1 MAPQTLP
8 RPGSARRGDAP
19 ADRRLLLRFAATRD
33 VQDRNRLAERYLP
46 LARFAASR
54 YSHGGRGDSFDDL
67 LQVASVGLLKAI
79 DRFDPQARV
88 VFASYAMPTMLGELR
103 RHFRDHGW
111 AVRPPRTLQEHAL
124 LVERTTDMLVER
136 LGRGPTIA
144 EIGAE
149 THLSDEEV
157 LDAREAIAAHA
168 ATSLSA
174 PVRRADASGDDS
186 DTQLADLIGGD
197 DPGYERADDR
207 TTVDG
212 LLRHLSLREREILRL
227 RLDEDLTQ
235 SEIGLRVGL
244 SQMHVSR
251 VLRDA
256 LEKLR
261 VVARS
266 EEGAGVGGGVA

>member
-1 MAPQTLP
+1 MAPPIT
-8 RPGSARRGDAP
+8 ARHGDAP

-33 VQDRNRLAERYLP
+33 IQDRDRLVERYMP
-46 LARFAASR
+46 LARYAANR
-54 YSHGGRGDSFDDL
+54 YARGARANGFDDL

-88 VFASYAMPTMLGELR
+88 LFASYAMPTMLGELR

-124 LVERTTDMLVER
+124 LVEKTTDALIDR
-136 LGRGPTIA
+136 LGRSPSIG

-149 THLSDEEV
+149 CGLSDEEV
-157 LDAREAIAAHA
+157 LEAREAIGAHSA
-168 ATSLSA
+168 SSLSA
-174 PVRRADASGDDS
+174 PVRGGDTDGDAELGE
-186 DTQLADLIGGD
+186 LIGD
-197 DPGYERADDR
+197 EDPGFARADDR
-207 TTVDG
+207 VMIDA
-212 LLRHLSLREREILRL
+212 LLRHLSVREREILRL

-235 SEIGLRVGL
+235 SEIGQRVGL

-251 VLRDA
+251 ILRDA

-261 VVARS
+261 LAAAQRAA
-266 EEGAGVGGGVA
+266 ETGELRAAA